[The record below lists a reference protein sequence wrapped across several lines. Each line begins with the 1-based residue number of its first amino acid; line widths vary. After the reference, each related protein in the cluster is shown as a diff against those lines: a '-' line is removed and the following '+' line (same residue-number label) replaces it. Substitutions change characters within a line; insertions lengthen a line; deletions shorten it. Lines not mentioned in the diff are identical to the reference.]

1 MFESLKHW
9 LNNLDKE
16 NSLFEH
22 RESEVLH
29 VALASLLYH
38 IISADGHERSCEKRM
53 FSTIMAKEFL
63 LSEQQITQLYGYV
76 KTLNSE
82 LTSDL
87 TTVNAYLK
95 ANPNLRMAFMEK
107 LNQLICVDEVENE
120 ELTIF
125 YQAMK
130 TVFPVVAKHLC
141 D

>member
-9 LNNLDKE
+9 LNDLDKE
-16 NSLFEH
+16 NLLFEH
-22 RESEVLH
+22 YESEVLH

-38 IISADGHERSCEKRM
+38 VISADGKERACERKM
-53 FSTIMAKEFL
+53 FSNIMVKEFM
-63 LSEQQITQLYGYV
+63 LSEEQVSQLYVYV

-87 TTVNAYLK
+87 STVNAYLK

-125 YQAMK
+125 YQTMK
-130 TVFPVVAKHLC
+130 TVFPDVARHLC

>member
-16 NSLFEH
+16 ISLFEH
-22 RESEVLH
+22 SESEVLH
-29 VALASLLYH
+29 VAIASLLYH
-38 IISADGHERSCEKRM
+38 IISADGQERTCEKKM

-63 LSEQQITQLYGYV
+63 LSEKQITQLYDYV

-87 TTVNAYLK
+87 NTVNAYLK
-95 ANPNLRMAFMEK
+95 ANPNLRMAFMKK

-125 YQAMK
+125 YQTMK
-130 TVFPVVAKHLC
+130 TVFPDVAKHLC